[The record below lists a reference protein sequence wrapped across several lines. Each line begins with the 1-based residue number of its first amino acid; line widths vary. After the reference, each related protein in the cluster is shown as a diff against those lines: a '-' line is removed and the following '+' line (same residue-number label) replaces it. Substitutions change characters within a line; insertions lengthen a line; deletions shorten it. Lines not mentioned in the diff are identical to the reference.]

1 MKLSTLKQQ
10 KSTYLNYE
18 CDSLEQFEEIQNKL
32 NIIETEILLR
42 RLEG

>member
-10 KSTYLNYE
+10 KSRYLNYD
-18 CDSLEQFEEIQNKL
+18 CDSLEQFEEIQDKL